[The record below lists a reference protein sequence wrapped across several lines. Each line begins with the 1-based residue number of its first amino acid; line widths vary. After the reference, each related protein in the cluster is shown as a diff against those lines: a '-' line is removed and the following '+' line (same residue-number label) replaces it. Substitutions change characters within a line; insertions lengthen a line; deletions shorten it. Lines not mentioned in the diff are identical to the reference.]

1 MDRNERRELEI
12 ARGREM
18 GERASRIDTILRW
31 VSAKKVAM
39 TEALPGH
46 KLYDPACR
54 VEIAY
59 VNKVAAA
66 SAYIDQNYPTEQY
79 VAAIGLAISIMVGF
93 DGVAPA
99 NPPDRQIG
107 RAHV

>member
-1 MDRNERRELEI
+1 
-12 ARGREM
+12 M

-99 NPPDRQIG
+99 NPPDRPKSESAKQVAASVAAR
-107 RAHV
+107 RAQGTF